1 MDIFDYDYYGND
13 KESNNFS
20 FSVQEIHKQQR
31 EKEKKRLRIYEMIA
45 SQCFKKIK
53 ETSLTDETF
62 LFFQLPEY
70 IPGYPIYN
78 MTECVIFLLNC
89 LHEKGFHARYVDN
102 FIVFIS
108 WNTPKPNL
116 KMIEPPKNV
125 VESLPLKTNLQYKPI
140 ESYQAFSRF
149 TPMKKNFSI

>member
-31 EKEKKRLRIYEMIA
+31 DKERKRLKIYEMIT

-53 ETSLTDETF
+53 ETSLTDESF

-78 MTECVIFLLNC
+78 MTECVMFLLNA

-108 WNTPKPNL
+108 WNLPKTNL
-116 KMIEPPKNV
+116 KMIEQPKNI

-140 ESYQAFSRF
+140 ESYHAFSKFNPAKR
-149 TPMKKNFSI
+149 NF